1 MREKQQVNM
10 SQTEPERAKPAETG
24 QKRKQEA
31 ERSERVRVR
40 MKRGSILS
48 NRSLEMSEKNPHS
61 AASPDGGWGWMI
73 VAGCF
78 LTTVCTRAVTR
89 SVHDSPKSR
98 FLYALLT
105 LPGIKVIPSHHLCFV
120 SLKRPYYGKDFVFGV
135 C

>member
-1 MREKQQVNM
+1 MKAREKQQVNL

-31 ERSERVRVR
+31 ERSERVRER

-48 NRSLEMSEKNPHS
+48 SRSLEMSEKTPHS
-61 AASPDGGWGWMI
+61 AAAPDGGWGWMI

-89 SVHDSPKSR
+89 LVHDSPGISFFFFFH
-98 FLYALLT
+98 FLLYQEL
-105 LPGIKVIPSHHLCFV
+105 
-120 SLKRPYYGKDFVFGV
+120 R
-135 C
+135 

>member
-10 SQTEPERAKPAETG
+10 SQIEPERAKPAETG

-31 ERSERVRVR
+31 ERSERVRER

-48 NRSLEMSEKNPHS
+48 NRSLETSEKNPHS
-61 AASPDGGWGWMI
+61 AATPDGGWGWMI

-89 SVHDSPKSR
+89 SVHDSPTSR
-98 FLYALLT
+98 FFICTSYLT
-105 LPGIKVIPSHHLCFV
+105 RNQGDTLTSPLFCQFKEAIW
-120 SLKRPYYGKDFVFGV
+120 
-135 C
+135 